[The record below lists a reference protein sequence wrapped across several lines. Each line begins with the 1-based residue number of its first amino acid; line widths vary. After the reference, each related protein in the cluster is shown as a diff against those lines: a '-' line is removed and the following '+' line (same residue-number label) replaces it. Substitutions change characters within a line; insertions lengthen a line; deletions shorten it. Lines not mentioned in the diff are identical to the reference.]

1 MAGAARRRAAA
12 WAEATMEQLVSFSLA
27 GQVVV
32 VSGAGRGIGAAIA
45 QACAQQGAALALG
58 SRTLAESQ
66 QVAASCGAAGVP
78 AAAFALDVARVAAIE
93 QFVDQVIGHFGRID
107 VLVNNAGTN
116 LHRPALDYTEAE
128 YDAIA
133 GVNLKGVFFLSTA
146 VARTMRAA
154 GRPGSII
161 TITSQA
167 GVVGAPGRSIY
178 SAAKAGAAHLMR
190 TLAAEWAPY
199 GIRCNAIAPTFT
211 RTPLLEAAL
220 AVNPAFAAST
230 ATVPLGRIAEP
241 ADIAGAVVFLASPAA
256 AMITGQHLAV
266 DGGFTAI

>member
-1 MAGAARRRAAA
+1 
-12 WAEATMEQLVSFSLA
+12 
-27 GQVVV
+27 
-32 VSGAGRGIGAAIA
+32 
-45 QACAQQGAALALG
+45 
-58 SRTLAESQ
+58 
-66 QVAASCGAAGVP
+66 
-78 AAAFALDVARVAAIE
+78 
-93 QFVDQVIGHFGRID
+93 
-107 VLVNNAGTN
+107 
-116 LHRPALDYTEAE
+116 
-128 YDAIA
+128 
-133 GVNLKGVFFLSTA
+133 
-146 VARTMRAA
+146 
-154 GRPGSII
+154 
-161 TITSQA
+161 
-167 GVVGAPGRSIY
+167 
-178 SAAKAGAAHLMR
+178 MR

>member
-1 MAGAARRRAAA
+1 MGGQLGGKVAIITGGARGMGEAEVRLFAAQGATVVFGDVLDAEGEALARAVPGATYVHLDVSREDQWAAA
-12 WAEATMEQLVSFSLA
+12 VKL
-27 GQVVV
+27 
-32 VSGAGRGIGAAIA
+32 
-45 QACAQQGAALALG
+45 
-58 SRTLAESQ
+58 TLE
-66 QVAASCGAAGVP
+66 
-78 AAAFALDVARVAAIE
+78 R
-93 QFVDQVIGHFGRID
+93 HGRID
-107 VLVNNAGTN
+107 VLVNNAGIN
-116 LHRPALDYTEAE
+116 RQRPALDYSEAE
-128 YDAIA
+128 YDAIVD
-133 GVNLKGVFFLSTA
+133 VNLKGVFFLSTA

-154 GRPGSII
+154 GRAGSII

>member
-1 MAGAARRRAAA
+1 MPRKLAIVTGGARGIGRGCAHALAEKGLDLALVDMLAPEMDRTKAELEALGATVTCHEADVADFARAAA
-12 WAEATMEQLVSFSLA
+12 VVAEV
-27 GQVVV
+27 
-32 VSGAGRGIGAAIA
+32 IAA
-45 QACAQQGAALALG
+45 
-58 SRTLAESQ
+58 
-66 QVAASCGAAGVP
+66 
-78 AAAFALDVARVAAIE
+78 
-93 QFVDQVIGHFGRID
+93 HGRID
-107 VLVNNAGTN
+107 VLVNNAGIN
-116 LHRPALDYTEAE
+116 RQRPALDYSEAE
-128 YDAIA
+128 YDAIVD
-133 GVNLKGVFFLSTA
+133 VNLKGVFFLSTA